1 MIYNNIITNTLKR
14 NKRISYGEDGHS
26 QKVRTRTIRRIII
39 MFLLLYSFF

>member
-26 QKVRTRTIRRIII
+26 QKVVFGRENNIQKVVV
-39 MFLLLYSFF
+39 MC